1 VKDPVFSGS
10 DVEEAVAAAA
20 VALAVPVSALK
31 YVVLEPGR
39 PGGFGVSPSDA
50 RIAVLLDRSTPQ
62 SGNASRPEE
71 EGDDAE
77 GAADVETRIRR
88 VLGAVIE
95 AAGLETTIA
104 FEQGGDALRVLLGGR
119 DREFFLADDAEVF
132 QALEHLLQR
141 MFNHEVTP
149 RRIRLDCEGY
159 RDSRDAALKEQAVAL
174 ATAVRADGRPRLM
187 GPLNA
192 YERRI
197 VHITLSET
205 EGVTTYS
212 VGEGADRRVTI
223 APADPERG

>member
-10 DVEEAVAAAA
+10 DVAAA
-20 VALAVPVSALK
+20 VALAVPVAALR
-31 YVVLEPGR
+31 YVVLDPGR
-39 PGGFGVSPSDA
+39 PGGLGVSPSEA
-50 RIAVLLDRSTPQ
+50 RIAVLLDRSTPP
-62 SGNASRPEE
+62 SANLPPADE
-71 EGDDAE
+71 DTD
-77 GAADVETRIRR
+77 DVEEDVEDRIRH

-95 AAGLETTIA
+95 SAGLETTIA
-104 FEQGGDALRVLLGGR
+104 FSDSDDALRVLLSGR
-119 DREFFLADDAEVF
+119 DVEFFLADDAEVF

-141 MFNHEVTP
+141 MFNHEVRP
-149 RRIRLDCEGY
+149 RRIHLDCEGY
-159 RDSRDAALKEQAVAL
+159 REGRDAALTEQALSL

-197 VHITLSET
+197 VHIALSEA